1 MIKEIISKHIKDNSI
16 LYIIVIM
23 SLMIGIASGAFTIN
37 TLNDI
42 QKENIMKYIV
52 SFYDILGHTQLNAI
66 NIFKQ
71 SILNNFETVFILW
84 LLGATIIGIP
94 FIFFIIGV
102 RGFILGFSIGFLIS
116 EFKFKGILFALTAI
130 LPQNI
135 LILLVILFISV
146 TSINFSLYILK
157 NRRFNMKDLFSQFV
171 SYTLIVYTASAV
183 MIFSSLVEAY
193 VTPYI
198 LFLLKNIIK

>member
-1 MIKEIISKHIKDNSI
+1 MVKEIISKHIKDNSI

-52 SFYDILGHTQLNAI
+52 GFYDILGHTQLNAI

-183 MIFSSLVEAY
+183 MILSSLVEAY

-198 LFLLKNIIK
+198 LFLLKDIIK

>member
-1 MIKEIISKHIKDNSI
+1 MVKEIISKHIKDNSI

-171 SYTLIVYTASAV
+171 SYTLIVYTAFAV
-183 MIFSSLVEAY
+183 MILSSLVEAY

-198 LFLLKNIIK
+198 LFLLKDIIK